1 MLKMEE
7 AGIPA
12 TSELTTLQG
21 VMFTETSVAVRSE
34 NITNYFV
41 V

>member
-1 MLKMEE
+1 MEE
-7 AGIPA
+7 ACFSA

-21 VMFTETSVAVRSE
+21 VMFMDTVIAVRSE

-41 V
+41 IS

>member
-1 MLKMEE
+1 MEE
-7 AGIPA
+7 AGFPA
-12 TSELTTLQG
+12 TSELTTLQA
-21 VMFTETSVAVRSE
+21 VMITETFVAVTFE